1 MELSEVQRTVD
12 KLTKNSSDLQTYIE
26 SLDKQISVEGVKILN
41 IFDGVCQMW
50 VDVDIRKWR
59 DIILQNK
66 QDIDK
71 RLAGM
76 IEVQK
81 VLKSTLEDSLNA
93 LEESLNAPTHMD
105 N

>member
-26 SLDKQISVEGVKILN
+26 SLDRQISVEGVKTLN

-71 RLAGM
+71 RLDGM